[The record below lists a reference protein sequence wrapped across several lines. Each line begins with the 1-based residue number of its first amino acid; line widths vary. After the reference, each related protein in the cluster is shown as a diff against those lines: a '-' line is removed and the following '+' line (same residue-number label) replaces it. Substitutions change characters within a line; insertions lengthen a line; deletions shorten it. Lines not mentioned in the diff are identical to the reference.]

1 MEIISHRDNL
11 ICGQTPMG
19 PTYHGAKVPKLMGIL
34 SPQYTVLQD
43 IAKMTKESSYQHME
57 LFHVEK

>member
-1 MEIISHRDNL
+1 
-11 ICGQTPMG
+11 MG